1 MFRIIGETMN
11 AYFLM
16 QYGNDENSRLILE
29 KPSQDELANFRAQG
43 WIVWDISYKIGDLPR

>member
-1 MFRIIGETMN
+1 MN

-29 KPSQDELANFRAQG
+29 KPGKEELEKLQG
-43 WIVWDISYKIGDLPR
+43 EGWVIWDISYKIGGLNG